1 MHTVN
6 VCARAAAEVRIDDV
20 TRDETAAPNTMF
32 RLGASGGYP
41 RASAAHVSSGIG
53 GWILLC
59 SMYAGSP
66 ETAQANLCRAARRPP
81 DRSSQVR
88 AFFTLSGVAG
98 FEPTTSSSRT
108 TPPGVLMTLGTLA
121 RVSFPSSAALGGLA
135 RAGVAK
141 IYCGLPAD

>member
-1 MHTVN
+1 MQRH
-6 VCARAAAEVRIDDV
+6 
-20 TRDETAAPNTMF
+20 P
-32 RLGASGGYP
+32 ASSVP
-41 RASAAHVSSGIG
+41 TTESAGIEQEG
-53 GWILLC
+53 
-59 SMYAGSP
+59 P
-66 ETAQANLCRAARRPP
+66 EPVEP
-81 DRSSQVR
+81 DQG
-88 AFFTLSGVAG
+88 LSCVGVAG